1 MKLSE
6 KYIFYGIFVVLII
19 LLVVI
24 LILSLINSVN
34 EHEFITDLTSIKFE
48 EGNQLMKKMCGID
61 NCFKSQ
67 FKSDACKSLRGSSS
81 ENIYNV
87 NPDVMD
93 LIGAV
98 SNYKDAPEGSC
109 SEKLFNSLN
118 KYFSISKLEAKQIL
132 LNNQL
137 LIDYIYGNK
146 KSKKYFKDVLNIIKV
161 LTKSYSGKYHKAFLS
176 DIKVSLDKLND
187 DYKDL
192 SDNDQKNIDIVLS
205 KIFATE
211 LLNVINPISYLNLIK
226 FGYNCNSGGKCELGI
241 NGKYPSET
249 ACKKACKNP

>member
-1 MKLSE
+1 MKFSE
-6 KYIFYGIFVVLII
+6 KYIFYAILVVLII
-19 LLVVI
+19 LLIVI
-24 LILSLINSVN
+24 LIFSLINSVN

-48 EGNQLMKKMCGID
+48 KGNQLMKKMCGID

-67 FKSDACKSLRGSSS
+67 FKSDDCKSLTKVSGQ
-81 ENIYNV
+81 EKIYNV

-93 LIGAV
+93 LIGV
-98 SNYKDAPEGSC
+98 VVNNYGNAPEGSC
-109 SEKLFNSLN
+109 SENLFNSLN

-132 LNNQL
+132 LNNEL
-137 LIDYIYGNK
+137 LIDQIYGNK
-146 KSKKYFKDVLNIIKV
+146 KSKKYIKDVFNIINV
-161 LTKSYSGKYHKAFLS
+161 LTKSYAGKYQKAFLH

-192 SDNDQKNIDIVLS
+192 SNSDQKNIDIVLS

-226 FGYNCNSGGKCELGI
+226 IG
-241 NGKYPSET
+241 
-249 ACKKACKNP
+249 